1 MDRSSSPSP
10 RGGGALLAAGILLGL
25 IVGAWLGEATLGVLA
40 GTGLGLAAL
49 LILWIADHRR

>member
-40 GTGLGLAAL
+40 GTALGLATL
-49 LILWIADHRR
+49 LILWLADRRR